1 MGGSDQK
8 EPRKVICQA
17 SLAWHVRPPT
27 LSVQPI
33 PQEWTGYLNFWKALY
48 SGGWFGVWLY
58 AEIEQQDFLR
68 TFPGLSQD
76 FLKTSSD
83 FLRNLPE
90 LFLRLSQEFLRTSS
104 ALKQNI
110 LTTQFVGVLMIFSTY
125 VDREDN

>member
-58 AEIEQQDFLR
+58 AEIEQQDFPR
-68 TFPGLSQD
+68 AFPGLSQD
-76 FLKTSSD
+76 FL
-83 FLRNLPE
+83 
-90 LFLRLSQEFLRTSS
+90 RLSQESPRTFLKT
-104 ALKQNI
+104 
-110 LTTQFVGVLMIFSTY
+110 FSGISQDFLSIKTKY
-125 VDREDN
+125 PDHTICGGFNDI